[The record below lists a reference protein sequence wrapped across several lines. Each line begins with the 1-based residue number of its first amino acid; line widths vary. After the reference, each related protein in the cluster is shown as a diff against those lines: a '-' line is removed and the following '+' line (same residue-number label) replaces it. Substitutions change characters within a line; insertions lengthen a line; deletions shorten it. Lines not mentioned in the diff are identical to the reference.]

1 MSFSPG
7 LWERDDDSLLP
18 GPVPS
23 DLCPFP
29 LSGQLCE
36 TPPHRP
42 TPRSPCE
49 GTECQNGANCVDQG
63 NRPVCQCL
71 PGFGGPECEK
81 LLSVN
86 FVDRD
91 TYLQF
96 TDLQNWPRAN
106 ITLQVRAQGA
116 RPQKVV
122 RQQGLLASGQS
133 IKMHPSQDGWEDPE
147 LVQTSW
153 MWVSGSQLELV

>member
-1 MSFSPG
+1 MALKCPKMFSEFLSSTVGKEDAP
-7 LWERDDDSLLP
+7 LAPAVSD
-18 GPVPS
+18 PS
-23 DLCPFP
+23 PFP
-29 LSGQLCE
+29 PSGQLCE
-36 TPPHRP
+36 TPPRP
-42 TPRSPCE
+42 PAPRSPCE

-63 NRPVCQCL
+63 NGPVCQCL

-106 ITLQVRAQGA
+106 ITLQVRARGTRSESNRGPWSQ
-116 RPQKVV
+116 V
-122 RQQGLLASGQS
+122 RAPSGQW
-133 IKMHPSQDGWEDPE
+133 GG
-147 LVQTSW
+147 LCVW
-153 MWVSGSQLELV
+153 MWVSRSQLELV